1 MDASDRIGAVPAR
14 HQRQDETEVASQPPS
29 SRRKSSSSQD
39 RGPQE
44 RGSQHSGR
52 KGRTGR
58 SLLGHL
64 LYWSLVLGVWGVIG
78 LTGLIVYHAGQLPPI
93 DQLAIPKRPPN
104 IAILGIDG
112 TLMANRG
119 DTGGPAIQ
127 LRELPAY
134 LPKAFVAIEDR
145 RFYSHAGIDPIGIAR
160 AAARNLTGRGGVQGG
175 STLTQQLA
183 KNLFLTQERT
193 FSRKIQEAILSL
205 WLEHKFSKD
214 QILELYLN
222 RVYFGAG
229 AYGVEA
235 AARKYFGHS
244 AKETTL
250 SQAAVLAG
258 LMKAPTKLAP
268 NRNPKGA
275 IERAAQ
281 VINAMQQE
289 GFITEAMAK
298 IALAQPAEVYRD
310 TGAGSIN
317 YVADY
322 VMDVLADT
330 IGAIDQDLIVSTT
343 IDPAMQASAEK
354 ALAEE
359 LDKQGPK
366 FAVSQGALISIDVN
380 GQIKALVGG
389 KSYAESQFNR
399 AVAAKRQPGSSFKP
413 FVYLTALEHGLTPDT
428 IREDAP
434 INIKGWQPENS
445 THQYSGAVTL
455 TKALALSLNTV
466 AVRLGLEVGAKNIAA
481 TAHRLGINSDLQINA
496 SIALGTSEVTP
507 LELTGAYVA
516 FATGGIGIQPHII
529 DKVRSGT
536 GEMLY
541 LRKGASNGRIIEAHY
556 VAMMNTMM
564 QETLLTG
571 TARKAEVKGWQ
582 AAGKTGTS
590 QDYRDAWFVGYT
602 SQLVTG
608 VWMGND
614 DASPTKRVSGGN
626 LPVDVWTRFMR
637 EAHRNLPAQ
646 PLPLS
651 NLNWRT
657 LAPVANSAQQPA
669 FAPESAPAAPM
680 AAGAPLDVLPP
691 MRATNPTQSAGLPE
705 SRIPPSTPAAL
716 PPQMSSPTQNPI
728 GAKPAN
734 QSANMT
740 RPRDAELN
748 RGSEDSLLPPAQ
760 IGQST
765 GRSLSPARPEPVRS
779 EQGKDQGIFNRLFG
793 R

>member
-1 MDASDRIGAVPAR
+1 
-14 HQRQDETEVASQPPS
+14 
-29 SRRKSSSSQD
+29 
-39 RGPQE
+39 
-44 RGSQHSGR
+44 
-52 KGRTGR
+52 
-58 SLLGHL
+58 L

-78 LTGLIVYHAGQLPPI
+78 LTGLLVYHAGQLPPI

-516 FATGGIGIQPHII
+516 FANGGIGIQPHII